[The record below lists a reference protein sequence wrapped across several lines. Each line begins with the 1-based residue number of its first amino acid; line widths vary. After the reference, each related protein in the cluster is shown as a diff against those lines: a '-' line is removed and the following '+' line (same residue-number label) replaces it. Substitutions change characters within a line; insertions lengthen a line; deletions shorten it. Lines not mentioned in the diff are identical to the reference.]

1 MPRVLISINAAWNVV
16 NFRSGL
22 VRALVEDGFEV
33 VAAVPDDGALD
44 RVRALG
50 ARVVVL
56 PMTSASVSVF
66 KDLGL
71 FWRYLRLLRR
81 ERPAVY
87 LGWTIKPNTY
97 GSLAARLAGTAR
109 INNISGLGTAF
120 IGAGWLRRVAQLLYR
135 VGLNRSATV
144 FFQNADDR
152 DLFVRQGLVQSG
164 QAELLPGSGIDPDR
178 FDPAGWPA
186 PAADGAFRFLMIAR
200 LIGDKG
206 VREYVAAA
214 REIRASLPQARF
226 QLLGFL
232 DVDNRTAVSRAE
244 LDGWIAEGLIDYLG
258 ETEDVRPFIAAADC
272 VVLPSYREGLSR
284 VLLEAAAMQ
293 RPAIATDVPG
303 CRDVVVAGQTGLLC
317 RPRDGQDL
325 ARCMKEMVAL
335 APSLRDRMG
344 KAARAHVCRNFSEAT
359 VIAAYRAAIARSL
372 LKTQEWR

>member
-1 MPRVLISINAAWNVV
+1 MPRVLISINAAWNVA
-16 NFRSGL
+16 NFRAGL
-22 VRALVEDGFEV
+22 VKALVEDGFEV
-33 VAAVPDDGALD
+33 VAAVPDDGALE

-50 ARVVVL
+50 ARVIVL
-56 PMTSASVSVF
+56 PMTSASASVF
-66 KDLGL
+66 KDLVL

-97 GSLAARLAGTAR
+97 GSLAARLAGAAR

-135 VGLNRSATV
+135 VGLSRSATV

-152 DLFVRQGLVQSG
+152 DLFLRKGLVRG
-164 QAELLPGSGIDPDR
+164 DQAELLPGSGIDPAR
-178 FDPAGWPA
+178 FDPANWPG
-186 PAADGAFRFLMIAR
+186 PPGDGAFRFLLIAR

-214 REIRASLPQARF
+214 RSIRTSHPQARF

-244 LDGWIAEGLIDYLG
+244 LDGWIAEGLIEYLG

-293 RPAIATDVPG
+293 LPAIATDVPG
-303 CRDVVVAGQTGLLC
+303 CRDVVVEGQTGLLC
-317 RPRDGQDL
+317 RPRDAQDL
-325 ARCMKEMVAL
+325 ARRMAEMIAFEPAV
-335 APSLRDRMG
+335 RERMG
-344 KAARAHVCRNFSEAT
+344 VAARSHVCRNFSEAT
-359 VIAAYRAAIARSL
+359 VIAAYRAALARSL
-372 LKTQEWR
+372 PKTPDRR